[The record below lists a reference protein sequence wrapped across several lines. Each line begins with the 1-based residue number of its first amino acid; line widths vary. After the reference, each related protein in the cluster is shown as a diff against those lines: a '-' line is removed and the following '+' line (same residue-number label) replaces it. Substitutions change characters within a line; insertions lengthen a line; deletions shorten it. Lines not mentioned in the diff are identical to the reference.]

1 MARNWLTAF
10 RDASFRGVPFKVAS
24 DGPTRGRRV
33 AVNEISG
40 GDNAVT
46 EDMGRAQTEFRVD
59 AYVAGDDADQAG
71 HALEMACDAYGPSLL
86 VLPMDAGN
94 LVHCVSCRRNRDR
107 DQAGFVAYDLDFVL
121 AGSPGGVTDGLAAL
135 RSIFDAGLS
144 AAAEAF
150 A

>member
-1 MARNWLTAF
+1 MSRNWLTAF
-10 RDASFRGVPFKVAS
+10 RDASFRGVPFKVAG
-24 DGPTRGRRV
+24 DGPTLGRRV

-71 HALEMACDAYGPSLL
+71 HALERACDAYGPSLL
-86 VLPMDAGN
+86 ILPMDAGR
-94 LVHCVSCRRNRDR
+94 LVHCVSCQRNRDR
-107 DQAGFVAYDLDFVL
+107 DRAGFIGYDLDFVL
-121 AGSPGGVTDGLAAL
+121 AGSAGAVTGGLATL

-144 AAAEAF
+144 AAAGAF
-150 A
+150 G